1 MAIVFSKLIDI
12 FDEFMYPTFFSYEA
26 NVDGETKLFI
36 TIFAYYEENSRK
48 DYFFNVPVNK
58 KKYAQLIHGKIE
70 IRSLFVNNKNGFF
83 TEGSPENVVTIE
95 PVHLDFNTRDYLP
108 EKNLFLVHDDNEF
121 LIVDIEDMNSELDN
135 SDAVDKLFDLNIGKQ
150 INSSEYNDKEGLMI
164 AFSNDNQIIKADSL
178 GVLITKTSELFN
190 KISDNLLNLNVVK
203 PFESSF
209 GISLEFDSLNLNIN
223 DNNIYIDKFLNLLN
237 FVSNDKKDEFFSEFL
252 GMYSTK
258 EKDELLN
265 ILNELSSNNIEMKS
279 MYYNNIKEI
288 YKGSILK
295 PSEAKNF
302 INSIYNTIETK
313 KILNFENATI
323 YKIDVKNNSF
333 GVIIDNDIYT
343 GKLGESLQNKEQT
356 HFTVPS
362 EKNIVLTQIFKK
374 DEFTKK
380 ERKHYILESMN

>member
-1 MAIVFSKLIDI
+1 MTIVFSKLIDV

-26 NVDGETKLFI
+26 RVGGKTKTFI
-36 TIFAYYEENSRK
+36 TIFAYYDENSRK
-48 DYFFNVPVNK
+48 DFFFNVPVNK
-58 KKYAQLIHGKIE
+58 KKYEQLINGEIE
-70 IRSLFVNNKNGFF
+70 IRSLFVNNKEGFF
-83 TEGSPENVVTIE
+83 TEGSPGNVAVIE
-95 PVHLDFNTRDYLP
+95 PILLDDNTVDYLP
-108 EKNLFLVHDDNEF
+108 EKNLFMVYDDEEF
-121 LIVDIEDMNSELDN
+121 LIVDIEEINSELDN
-135 SDAVDKLFDLNIGKQ
+135 SETVDTLFDLNIGKQ
-150 INSSEYNDKEGLMI
+150 INSSEYNNKEGLMI

-190 KISDNLLNLNVVK
+190 KISNNLLNLNVVK

-209 GISLEFDSLNLNIN
+209 GISLEFDSLILDIN
-223 DNNIYIDKFLNLLN
+223 DNEIYINKFLNLLN

-252 GMYSTK
+252 GMYSIK
-258 EKDELLN
+258 EKDEFLN
-265 ILNELSSNNIEMKS
+265 ILNELSTNNIEMKS

-295 PSEAKNF
+295 PSEAKSF
-302 INSIYNTIETK
+302 INKVYNTIETK
-313 KILNFENATI
+313 ETLNIENATI

-333 GVIIDNDIYT
+333 GVIIDNEIYT
-343 GKLGESLQNKEQT
+343 GKLGESLQNKEETQ
-356 HFTVPS
+356 FTVPS

>member
-12 FDEFMYPTFFSYEA
+12 FDEFMYPTFFSYKA

-48 DYFFNVPVNK
+48 DYFFNVPVSK

-95 PVHLDFNTRDYLP
+95 PVHLDINTRDYLP
-108 EKNLFLVHDDNEF
+108 EKNLFLVYDDNEF

-150 INSSEYNDKEGLMI
+150 INSSEYNNKEGLMI

-209 GISLEFDSLNLNIN
+209 GISLEFDSLNLDIN

-313 KILNFENATI
+313 KILNIENATI

-343 GKLGESLQNKEQT
+343 GKLGKSLQNKEQT
-356 HFTVPS
+356 QFTVPS
-362 EKNIVLTQIFKK
+362 KKNIVLTQIFKK

>member
-1 MAIVFSKLIDI
+1 MAIVFSKLIDV

-26 NVDGETKLFI
+26 NVGGETKLFI
-36 TIFAYYEENSRK
+36 TIFAYYDENSRK

-58 KKYAQLIHGKIE
+58 KNYAQLIHGKIE

-95 PVHLDFNTRDYLP
+95 PIPLNFNTLDYLP
-108 EKNLFLVHDDNEF
+108 EKNLFMVYDDSEF
-121 LIVDIEDMNSELDN
+121 LIVDLDDMNSELDN
-135 SDAVDKLFDLNIGKQ
+135 RETVDKLFDLNIGKQ
-150 INSSEYNDKEGLMI
+150 INSSEYHNKEGLMI

-209 GISLEFDSLNLNIN
+209 GISLEFDSLNLDIN
-223 DNNIYIDKFLNLLN
+223 DNDIYIDKFLNLLN
-237 FVSNDKKDEFFSEFL
+237 FVSNDKKDEIFSEFL

-295 PSEAKNF
+295 PLEAKDF
-302 INSIYNTIETK
+302 INNIYNTIETK
-313 KILNFENATI
+313 KILNIENATI

-343 GKLGESLQNKEQT
+343 GKLGGNLQNKEQT
-356 HFTVPS
+356 QFTVPS

-380 ERKHYILESMN
+380 EKKHYILESMN

>member
-1 MAIVFSKLIDI
+1 MV
-12 FDEFMYPTFFSYEA
+12 Y
-26 NVDGETKLFI
+26 
-36 TIFAYYEENSRK
+36 
-48 DYFFNVPVNK
+48 
-58 KKYAQLIHGKIE
+58 
-70 IRSLFVNNKNGFF
+70 
-83 TEGSPENVVTIE
+83 
-95 PVHLDFNTRDYLP
+95 
-108 EKNLFLVHDDNEF
+108 DDNEF
-121 LIVDIEDMNSELDN
+121 LIVDLDDMNSELDN
-135 SDAVDKLFDLNIGKQ
+135 SETVDKLFDLNIGKQ
-150 INSSEYNDKEGLMI
+150 INSSEYHNKEGLMI

-209 GISLEFDSLNLNIN
+209 GISLEFDSLNLDIN
-223 DNNIYIDKFLNLLN
+223 DNDIYIDKFLNLLN
-237 FVSNDKKDEFFSEFL
+237 FVSNDKKDEFFIEFL

-295 PSEAKNF
+295 PSEAKDF
-302 INSIYNTIETK
+302 INNIYNTIETK
-313 KILNFENATI
+313 KILNIENATI

-343 GKLGESLQNKEQT
+343 GKLGGNLQNKEQT
-356 HFTVPS
+356 QFTVPS

-380 ERKHYILESMN
+380 EKKALYIRIYELINTHQLVGVFCFVVKYDYMYKNI

>member
-58 KKYAQLIHGKIE
+58 KNYAQLIHGKIE

-95 PVHLDFNTRDYLP
+95 PVHLDINTRDYLP
-108 EKNLFLVHDDNEF
+108 EKNLFLVYDDNEF

-150 INSSEYNDKEGLMI
+150 INSSEYNNKEGLMI

-209 GISLEFDSLNLNIN
+209 GISLEFDSLNLDIN

-313 KILNFENATI
+313 KILNIENATI

-356 HFTVPS
+356 QFTVPS